1 MAGHDPLHVAE
12 KVFEPNDYH
21 KVRPGY
27 QLQTIQLFLENLGF
41 PKVSSKPNS
50 DRKPITLLELGAGT
64 GQFTKPLVEAVKG
77 TSIQRLIASE
87 PMENMGSILQ
97 ENNPEVEFK
106 NCRAENICKCLI

>member
-1 MAGHDPLHVAE
+1 MAEHDLLHVAE

-21 KVRPGY
+21 KVRTGY
-27 QLQTIQLFLENLGF
+27 QLQTIQLFLEKLGF
-41 PKVSSKPNS
+41 PKVSSPNS
-50 DRKPITLLELGAGT
+50 DGQPKTLLELGAGT

-87 PMENMGSILQ
+87 PIENMGSILQ

-106 NCRAENICKCLI
+106 NCRAENICECLI